1 MITSFRPEP
10 ANMPPETHEGAAM
23 PQQARAT
30 CMQEQFSGPLPL
42 RGERRMAEILAGRHV
57 PDAFPSTLKVSTLL
71 ITCHRAAALMF
82 DCLPFVIFSPP
93 NSQT

>member
-42 RGERRMAEILAGRHV
+42 RGERRMAEILAERQTEAGADRPCPIFV
-57 PDAFPSTLKVSTLL
+57 P
-71 ITCHRAAALMF
+71 
-82 DCLPFVIFSPP
+82 
-93 NSQT
+93 